1 MALNI
6 HDFLWA
12 NYGPIMDSKA
22 ICKVLHYPTVTALK
36 MARSRGRL
44 PFSPVTIE
52 HRRGV
57 FAMTNEIVDVL
68 ERIERERKLIAVS
81 QKHET
86 EDNLA

>member
-22 ICKVLHYPTVTALK
+22 ICKILHYPTVTALK
-36 MARSRGRL
+36 MARSRGSL

-57 FAMTNEIVDVL
+57 FAMTNEIVEVL
-68 ERIERERKLIAVS
+68 ERIERERKLTAVS
-81 QKHET
+81 QKHKT
-86 EDNLA
+86 EDAPA